1 MVLTRVNLS
10 TVLIGAT
17 VVICQSTEY
26 GVSQVVAVSPVVV
39 VVLGVVQVSGL
50 IGGAC
55 LLCRSNL
62 VLVVNN

>member
-26 GVSQVVAVSPVVV
+26 GVSQVVASPVVV